1 MIVSVSQISVKIG
14 TKQKESQTYT
24 ERNNVV
30 NVYVLPDVKD
40 EAETTKINKL
50 PKYLYNVKAKCTSK
64 AQNAQNKTEF
74 NTMFCL

>member
-1 MIVSVSQISVKIG
+1 MIVSVSQISVTIG
-14 TKQKESQTYT
+14 TKQKQSQTYI

-40 EAETTKINKL
+40 EAETTKTNKL
-50 PKYLYNVKAKCTSK
+50 PKCLYNVKVKYTSK
-64 AQNAQNKTEF
+64 AQNAQNKTEI

>member
-14 TKQKESQTYT
+14 TKQKQSQTYT

-50 PKYLYNVKAKCTSK
+50 PKYLYNVKAKYT
-64 AQNAQNKTEF
+64 KTEF